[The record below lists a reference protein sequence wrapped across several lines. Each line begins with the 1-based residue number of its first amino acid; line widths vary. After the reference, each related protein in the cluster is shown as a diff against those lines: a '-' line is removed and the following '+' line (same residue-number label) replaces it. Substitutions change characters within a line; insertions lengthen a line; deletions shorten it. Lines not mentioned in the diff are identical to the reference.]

1 MREQLLSICKE
12 VNSKLSEVFELKIK
26 LQAIYD
32 SENEE
37 EIINLFKSDDDFRKV
52 INEYEVLREKIELI

>member
-1 MREQLLSICKE
+1 MKEQILSLCKE

-26 LQAIYD
+26 LQAIYN

-37 EIINLFKSDDDFRKV
+37 EIIKLFKSDDDFRKV
-52 INEYEVLREKIELI
+52 INEYEVLREKIEL

>member
-52 INEYEVLREKIELI
+52 INEYEVLREKIEL

>member
-32 SENEE
+32 SYNEE

-52 INEYEVLREKIELI
+52 INEYEVLREKIEL

>member
-1 MREQLLSICKE
+1 MKEQILSICKE

-26 LQAIYD
+26 LQAIYN

-52 INEYEVLREKIELI
+52 INEYEVLREKIEL

>member
-1 MREQLLSICKE
+1 MKEQILSLCKE

-26 LQAIYD
+26 LQAIYN

-52 INEYEVLREKIELI
+52 INEYEVLREKIEL

>member
-32 SENEE
+32 SENKE

-52 INEYEVLREKIELI
+52 INEYEVLREKIEL

>member
-1 MREQLLSICKE
+1 MREQILSICKE

-32 SENEE
+32 SENKE

-52 INEYEVLREKIELI
+52 INEYEVLREKIEL

>member
-1 MREQLLSICKE
+1 MKEQLLSICKE
-12 VNSKLSEVFELKIK
+12 VNNKLSEVFELKIK

-52 INEYEVLREKIELI
+52 INEYEVLREKIEL

>member
-1 MREQLLSICKE
+1 MRKQLLSMCKE

-52 INEYEVLREKIELI
+52 INEYEVLREKIEL

>member
-1 MREQLLSICKE
+1 MKEQILSICKE

-32 SENEE
+32 SENKE
-37 EIINLFKSDDDFRKV
+37 EIINLFKSDDDFKKV
-52 INEYEVLREKIELI
+52 INEYEVLREKIEL

>member
-12 VNSKLSEVFELKIK
+12 VNNKLNEVFELKIK

-52 INEYEVLREKIELI
+52 INEYEVLREKIEL

>member
-52 INEYEVLREKIELI
+52 INEYEVLR

>member
-1 MREQLLSICKE
+1 MREQILSMCKE

-32 SENEE
+32 SENKE

-52 INEYEVLREKIELI
+52 INEYEVLREKIEL

>member
-1 MREQLLSICKE
+1 MKEQILSICKE

-52 INEYEVLREKIELI
+52 INEYEVLREKIEL

>member
-12 VNSKLSEVFELKIK
+12 VNSKLSEVFELKLK

-52 INEYEVLREKIELI
+52 INEYEVLREKIEL

>member
-1 MREQLLSICKE
+1 MKEQILSICKE
-12 VNSKLSEVFELKIK
+12 VNSKLSEFFELKIK

-52 INEYEVLREKIELI
+52 INEYEVLREKIEL

>member
-12 VNSKLSEVFELKIK
+12 VNSKLNEVFELKIK

-52 INEYEVLREKIELI
+52 INEYEVLREKIEL

>member
-1 MREQLLSICKE
+1 MIEQILSICKE
-12 VNSKLSEVFELKIK
+12 VNSKLNEVFELKIK

-37 EIINLFKSDDDFRKV
+37 EIINLYF
-52 INEYEVLREKIELI
+52 

>member
-26 LQAIYD
+26 LQSIYD
-32 SENEE
+32 SEDRE
-37 EIINLFKSDDDFRKV
+37 EIIKLFSSDDDFRKV
-52 INEYEVLREKIELI
+52 INEYEVLREKIEL

>member
-1 MREQLLSICKE
+1 MREQILSICKE
-12 VNSKLSEVFELKIK
+12 VNSKLNEVFELKIK

-52 INEYEVLREKIELI
+52 INEYEVLREKIEL

>member
-12 VNSKLSEVFELKIK
+12 VNSKLNEVFELKIK

-52 INEYEVLREKIELI
+52 INEYEY

>member
-1 MREQLLSICKE
+1 MKEQLLSICKE

-52 INEYEVLREKIELI
+52 INEYEVLREKIEL

>member
-1 MREQLLSICKE
+1 MIEQILSICKE
-12 VNSKLSEVFELKIK
+12 VNSKLNEVFELKIK

-32 SENEE
+32 SENKE

-52 INEYEVLREKIELI
+52 INEYEVLREKIEL

>member
-1 MREQLLSICKE
+1 MKEQILSLCKE

-52 INEYEVLREKIELI
+52 INEYEVLREKIEL

>member
-1 MREQLLSICKE
+1 MKEQILSICKE

-32 SENEE
+32 SEDRE
-37 EIINLFKSDDDFRKV
+37 EIIKLFISDDDFRKV
-52 INEYEVLREKIELI
+52 NNEYEVLREKIEL

>member
-1 MREQLLSICKE
+1 MKEQILSLCKE

-26 LQAIYD
+26 LQAICD

-52 INEYEVLREKIELI
+52 INEYEVLREKIEL

>member
-1 MREQLLSICKE
+1 MREQILSICKE

-52 INEYEVLREKIELI
+52 INEYEVLREKIEL

>member
-1 MREQLLSICKE
+1 MREQILSMCKE

-32 SENEE
+32 SENKE
-37 EIINLFKSDDDFRKV
+37 EIINLFKSDDDFKKV
-52 INEYEVLREKIELI
+52 INEYEVLREKIEL

>member
-52 INEYEVLREKIELI
+52 INEYEVLIEKIEL

>member
-12 VNSKLSEVFELKIK
+12 VNSKLSEVLELKIK

-52 INEYEVLREKIELI
+52 INEYEVLREKIEL

>member
-12 VNSKLSEVFELKIK
+12 VNNKLSEVFELKIK

-52 INEYEVLREKIELI
+52 INEYEVLREKIEL

>member
-1 MREQLLSICKE
+1 MKEQILSICKE
-12 VNSKLSEVFELKIK
+12 LNSKLSEVFELKIK
-26 LQAIYD
+26 LQAIYN

-52 INEYEVLREKIELI
+52 INEYEVLREKIEL

>member
-32 SENEE
+32 SENKE
-37 EIINLFKSDDDFRKV
+37 EIINLFKSDDDFKKV
-52 INEYEVLREKIELI
+52 INEYEVLREKIEL

>member
-1 MREQLLSICKE
+1 MREQILSICKE

-26 LQAIYD
+26 LQAIYN

-52 INEYEVLREKIELI
+52 INEYEVLREKIEL

>member
-1 MREQLLSICKE
+1 MKEQILSLCKE
-12 VNSKLSEVFELKIK
+12 VNSKLSEVFELKTK

-52 INEYEVLREKIELI
+52 INEYEVLREKIEL